1 MNTNKLNIKT
11 LKTMKTNYLNFM
23 KTTKLFIM
31 VIFCLTLITSCNDD
45 DDNPEPVNEVE
56 LITNVTLTFTNTAN
70 AGDVVIMSNVA
81 TDGQEGAFT
90 NSVNGTFTAGQSY
103 SLALEITNESDP
115 ADVDDVLNDD
125 VIPEGDEHFF
135 KYSNTL
141 GIGMIRD
148 ASDLAGAG
156 GSSLGVSTTW
166 TSGAA
171 GTGNLQIILVH
182 QPETT
187 DDSDQFGST
196 TGGEEDFRITF
207 QGVVVQ

>member
-11 LKTMKTNYLNFM
+11 MKTNYLNLNFM
-23 KTTKLFIM
+23 KTTKFFIM
-31 VIFCLTLITSCNDD
+31 AIFCLTLITSCNDD

-81 TDGQEGAFT
+81 PDGQEGAFT
-90 NSVNGTFTAGQSY
+90 NSVNGAFTAGQSY

-115 ADVDDVLNDD
+115 ADIDDVLNDD

-135 KYSNTL
+135 KYNNTL
-141 GIGMIRD
+141 DMGMIRD
-148 ASDLAGAG
+148 ASDLAGAS

-166 TSGAA
+166 TTGAA

-182 QPETT
+182 EPDSA
-187 DDSDQFGST
+187 DDSNQFGST
-196 TGGEEDFRITF
+196 TGAGEDFNITF
-207 QGVVVQ
+207 QSVVVQ

>member
-1 MNTNKLNIKT
+1 MA
-11 LKTMKTNYLNFM
+11 
-23 KTTKLFIM
+23 
-31 VIFCLTLITSCNDD
+31 IFCLTLITSCNDD

-56 LITNVTLTFTNTAN
+56 LITNVTLTFTNSAN

-81 TDGQEGAFT
+81 PDGQEGAFT
-90 NSVNGTFTAGQSY
+90 NSVNGAFTAGQSY

-115 ADVDDVLNDD
+115 ADVDDVLNGD

-135 KYSNTL
+135 KYNNTL
-141 GIGMIRD
+141 GMGMIRD
-148 ASDLAGAG
+148 GSDLAGAG

>member
-1 MNTNKLNIKT
+1 MNTNKLNI
-11 LKTMKTNYLNFM
+11 KTMKTNYLNFM
-23 KTTKLFIM
+23 KTTKFFIM
-31 VIFCLTLITSCNDD
+31 AIFCLTLITSCNDD

-81 TDGQEGAFT
+81 PDGQEGAFT

-103 SLALEITNESDP
+103 SLDLEITNESDP

-135 KYSNTL
+135 KYNNTL
-141 GIGMIRD
+141 GMGMIRD
-148 ASDLAGAG
+148 ASDLAGAS

-166 TSGAA
+166 TTGAA

-182 QPETT
+182 EPDSV
-187 DDSDQFGST
+187 DDSNQFGST
-196 TGGEEDFRITF
+196 TGGEEDFNITF
-207 QGVVVQ
+207 QGVVIQ

>member
-11 LKTMKTNYLNFM
+11 MKTNYFNLNFM
-23 KTTKLFIM
+23 KTTKFFIM
-31 VIFCLTLITSCNDD
+31 AIFCLTLITSCNDD
-45 DDNPEPVNEVE
+45 DDNPEPVNELE
-56 LITNVTLTFTNTAN
+56 LMTNVTLTFTNNSN

-81 TDGQEGAFT
+81 PDGQEGAFT
-90 NSVNGTFTAGQSY
+90 NSVNGEFTAGQSY

-115 ADVDDVLNDD
+115 ADIEDVLNGD

-135 KYSNTL
+135 KYNNTL
-141 GIGMIRD
+141 GMGMIRD

-156 GSSLGVSTTW
+156 GTSLGVSTTW
-166 TSGAA
+166 TTGAA

-182 QPETT
+182 QPETA
-187 DDSDQFGST
+187 DDSNQFGST
-196 TGGEEDFRITF
+196 TGGEEDFNITF